1 MISPAKVMTLFA
13 LSGACCV
20 GMLWAQQDDAKPNS
34 SSAASTNSGAR
45 VDTVRT
51 RTVNLQAPAAAA
63 GVATAPADRLNT
75 TVASV
80 YRAEAAGRS
89 QSSVALNKA
98 IKAYRDSKVD
108 SAERREAREK
118 VSSSLSTLYDEHL
131 ADQEKQIAA
140 LAERLDKLRGQLV
153 KRKDAKARMVELKLE
168 MVLSQA
174 DGLGWPDEGAARA
187 RGLSGTTDWFIQSDD
202 VSAFPPATRYQQVL
216 EVGPNGEEIEIVRPL
231 LSLPASPVA
240 PVAPAAPATP
250 GSDPFR

>member
-20 GMLWAQQDDAKPNS
+20 GMLWAQQDEAKPNS
-34 SSAASTNSGAR
+34 SSAASPNPNVR

-51 RTVNLQAPAAAA
+51 RTVNAQPPAAVA
-63 GVATAPADRLNT
+63 GVATVPAGQLNT

-80 YRAEAAGRS
+80 YRADAGRS
-89 QSSVALNKA
+89 QSSIALNKA

-153 KRKDAKARMVELKLE
+153 KRKDAKSRMVELKLE

-174 DGLGWPDEGAARA
+174 DGLGWPDEGAGRS
-187 RGLSGTTDWFIQSDD
+187 RGLPGVATDWFIQPDD
-202 VSAFPPATRYQQVL
+202 SSAFPAARYEVL
-216 EVGPNGEEIEIVRPL
+216 EVGPNGEQFEIARPL
-231 LSLPASPVA
+231 LSLPAESPVA
-240 PVAPAAPATP
+240 PVAPAAPAAP